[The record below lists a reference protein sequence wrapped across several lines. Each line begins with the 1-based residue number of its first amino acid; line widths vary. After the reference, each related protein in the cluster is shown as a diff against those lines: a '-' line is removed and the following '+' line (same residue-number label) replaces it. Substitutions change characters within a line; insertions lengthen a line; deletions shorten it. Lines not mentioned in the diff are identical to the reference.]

1 MGPSLL
7 SAPPKWDIRANPSN
21 NEATNNRLNSCWEKL
36 RDGEFSE
43 KLAFLT
49 DTRRIHH
56 IIFRPCTPP
65 GFEAYAGTYRGTVS
79 TPLEDRRAV
88 LRGRLGRV
96 KSGIALAP
104 PGHIPSLM
112 QGLAIEIS
120 SLLLTTQSEVSFFW
134 KAVRIFVRFNQIHP
148 YLDGNGRMSRML
160 IALMMNARDIRVS
173 DSWTLGERPYDLS
186 IDQCFRNYA
195 EVPLAMDAYLLRWF
209 G

>member
-1 MGPSLL
+1 
-7 SAPPKWDIRANPSN
+7 
-21 NEATNNRLNSCWEKL
+21 
-36 RDGEFSE
+36 
-43 KLAFLT
+43 
-49 DTRRIHH
+49 
-56 IIFRPCTPP
+56 
-65 GFEAYAGTYRGTVS
+65 
-79 TPLEDRRAV
+79 
-88 LRGRLGRV
+88 
-96 KSGIALAP
+96 
-104 PGHIPSLM
+104 M

-120 SLLLTTQSEVSFFW
+120 SLLLTTQSEVSFFR